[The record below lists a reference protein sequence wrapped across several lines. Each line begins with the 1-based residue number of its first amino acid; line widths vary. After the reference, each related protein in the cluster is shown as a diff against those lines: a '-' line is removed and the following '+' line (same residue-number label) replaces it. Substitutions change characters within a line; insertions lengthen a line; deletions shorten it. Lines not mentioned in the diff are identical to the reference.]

1 MIKNSKKPDNS
12 LLWKYAGFATQLII
26 ALGLAVWLGLKADGW
41 LKLNA
46 PVAVW
51 VLPLLIIIVLI
62 IKAIKDTSPK
72 KTKKD
77 T

>member
-1 MIKNSKKPDNS
+1 MIKDSKKPDNS

-26 ALGLAVWLGLKADGW
+26 ALGLAVWLGMKTDSW

-46 PVAVW
+46 PIAVW

-72 KTKKD
+72 K
-77 T
+77 